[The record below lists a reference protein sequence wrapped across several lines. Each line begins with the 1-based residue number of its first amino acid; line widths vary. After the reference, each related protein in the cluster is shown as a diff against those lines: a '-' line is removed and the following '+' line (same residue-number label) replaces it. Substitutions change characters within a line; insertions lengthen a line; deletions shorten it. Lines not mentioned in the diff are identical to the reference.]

1 MSAHKAFLLLA
12 CLALTALVFSGC
24 APRSYYGSEQLRQA
38 VDKQLRAQAEDLIQD
53 LVSGGRGGSGSSS
66 SAKAASSYVV
76 GGQRYYVLADATGFV
91 QQGQASWYGGKF
103 HGRKTSS
110 GEIFDQNKMTAAHK
124 NLPFGTVVE
133 VRNLNNGRTVR
144 VRINDRGPFSE
155 DRIID
160 LSRAAALKLGF
171 KGVAPVRIEAVN

>member
-1 MSAHKAFLLLA
+1 MVAHKAFFLLA
-12 CLALTALVFSGC
+12 WLALMAVVLSGC
-24 APRSYYGSEQLRQA
+24 APRGSYGSERLRQA
-38 VDKQLRAQAEDLIQD
+38 VDRQLRAQVEDILQGV
-53 LVSGGRGGSGSSS
+53 VSGGSS

-76 GGQRYYVLADATGFV
+76 GGKRYYVLADATGFV

-144 VRINDRGPFSE
+144 VRINDRGPFAE
-155 DRIID
+155 GRIID